1 MTRIILIL
9 LFIFSSQ
16 VLADTNLEKW
26 KVKTSSKL
34 DSINVTIDGTIQKGD
49 QLKFFI
55 SVGSG
60 GECNSVEHLFTFY
73 TMIKHPNILQIQGK
87 KIGFKSM
94 GKLII
99 SNITLVYSTDH
110 LMLPGHM
117 VMISSGLY
125 DLDKH
130 IDFLRKHKN
139 HDVKLKFV
147 FNDFE
152 KEEGW
157 KASDYFDI
165 LENSWSLNGVDV
177 ALNKA
182 KQICLRL
189 EETKLSLNK

>member
-1 MTRIILIL
+1 MKKLSLCI
-9 LFIFSSQ
+9 FIAVFFTG
-16 VLADTNLEKW
+16 VLYAEEKW
-26 KVKTSSKL
+26 KVETSSEL
-34 DSINVTIDGTIQKGD
+34 DSIDVSIDGTVQKGD
-49 QLKFFI
+49 QLRFWI
-55 SVGSG
+55 PVGSG

-73 TMIKHPNILQIQGK
+73 TMVKHPNISEIQGK
-87 KIGFKSM
+87 KIALESM

-99 SNITLVYSTDH
+99 ADIKVVFSTDH

-130 IDFLRKHKN
+130 IDFLRNHKN

-152 KEEGW
+152 KKEGW

-189 EETKLSLNK
+189 EKEN